1 MPITKQA
8 IKKLRR
14 DRTLE
19 THNAKVR
26 MSLRESIKSVR
37 RNPTVKALSLAF
49 KHLDKAAK
57 IHVVHKN
64 KASRLKSRLSHLLKS
79 K

>member
-19 THNAKVR
+19 THNAKIR

-49 KHLDKAAK
+49 KRLDKAAK

-64 KASRLKSRLSHLLKS
+64 KASRLKSRLSRLLKKS
-79 K
+79 